1 MTLYTA
7 LVTTA
12 KTAAPMIPFM
22 AEAIYRN
29 LVCNVDKSAPESVHL
44 CEFPEIQE
52 NLIDAELEKNM
63 DEVVSIVVLGRAARN
78 GSNIKNR
85 QPLNTMYVQSDKKVE
100 GYFTDIIR
108 DELNV
113 KNVDFVED
121 ASGFVSY
128 IFKPQLKTLG
138 PKYGKQLG
146 EIRAAMA
153 ELDSSAKATL
163 DAEGKLVLNLASGDV
178 ELTPDDILL
187 ETKQKEGVFTVSD
200 KGVTVALDTELTP
213 ELIEE
218 GFVKELISK
227 IQTMRKDS
235 DFNVM
240 DRINVTLTGN
250 EKLFEIAKKNEGAI
264 STVVLSDSISSGD
277 EGQNAKKWDING
289 ESVVISVERV

>member
-1 MTLYTA
+1 M
-7 LVTTA
+7 
-12 KTAAPMIPFM
+12 
-22 AEAIYRN
+22 
-29 LVCNVDKSAPESVHL
+29 
-44 CEFPEIQE
+44 Q
-52 NLIDAELEKNM
+52 LEKNM

-113 KNVDFVED
+113 KNVDFVDD

-163 DAEGKLVLNLASGDV
+163 DAEGKLVLNLAGGDV
-178 ELTPDDILL
+178 ELAPEDILL

-200 KGVTVALDTELTP
+200 RGVTVALDTELTA

-250 EKLFEIAKKNEGAI
+250 SKLFGIAKNNEATI
-264 STVVLSDSISSGD
+264 STVVLSDSITEGD
-277 EGQNAKKWDING
+277 GANGKEWDING
-289 ESVVISVERV
+289 EKVVISVAKV

>member
-1 MTLYTA
+1 M
-7 LVTTA
+7 
-12 KTAAPMIPFM
+12 F
-22 AEAIYRN
+22 
-29 LVCNVDKSAPESVHL
+29 
-44 CEFPEIQE
+44 
-52 NLIDAELEKNM
+52 
-63 DEVVSIVVLGRAARN
+63 
-78 GSNIKNR
+78 
-85 QPLNTMYVQSDKKVE
+85 VQCDKKVE

-108 DELNV
+108 EELNV

-121 ASGFVSY
+121 ASSFVSY
-128 IFKPQLKTLG
+128 IFKPQLRTLG

-146 EIRAAMA
+146 EIRNALA

-163 DAEGKLVLNLASGDV
+163 DSEGKLVLDLASGTV

-200 KGVTVALDTELTP
+200 RGVTVALDTELTP

-250 EKLFEIAKKNEGAI
+250 DKLFDLAKKNEKAI
-264 STVVLSDSISSGD
+264 STVVLSDSIVAAE
-277 EGQNAKKWDING
+277 EGINAKKWDING
-289 ESVVISVERV
+289 ESVVISVEKV